1 MPITEKPKRINNG
14 IGAGHSLT
22 IGATMVIDLAI
33 MPQVPTD
40 VFLLFEGKILSS
52 VKLTWVVTMKLMM
65 MPILSTKI
73 STGIRFSSN
82 LSLNSWFSK
91 LNVFV

>member
-1 MPITEKPKRINNG
+1 
-14 IGAGHSLT
+14 
-22 IGATMVIDLAI
+22 
-33 MPQVPTD
+33 
-40 VFLLFEGKILSS
+40 
-52 VKLTWVVTMKLMM
+52 VTMKLMM

-91 LNVFV
+91 LKVFV